1 MWIWCKTKI
10 LFSATFGQYEQQR
23 IDDRQQSKTRRTWRW
38 HYLPHW
44 AGDFYHQFF
53 SRGMEEIDRKEDLE
67 IVEVLESANNM
78 VSIDEVEDIF
88 YGMMSRYT
96 DATECVYLA
105 DKWKGG
111 LMVLEPKDENL
122 SVKEIPIETFFHK
135 IVMVRDRL
143 RVLEQSINSH
153 KVLDDQDKVNLQ
165 QYVTRMYG
173 SLTTFNVLFR
183 DKEQHFKGEGKKG

>member
-44 AGDFYHQFF
+44 ARDFYHQFF
-53 SRGMEEIDRKEDLE
+53 SGGMEEIDRKEDLE
-67 IVEVLESANNM
+67 LVEVLESANNM

-96 DATECVYLA
+96 DATERVYLA

-153 KVLDDQDKVNLQ
+153 KVLDDQDKVNMQ

-183 DKEQHFKGEGKKG
+183 DKEQHFKGEGKKC

>member
-1 MWIWCKTKI
+1 MSNKEINI
-10 LFSATFGQYEQQR
+10 GRR
-23 IDDRQQSKTRRTWRW
+23 IKKVENGEGNKSRIGGETITISKGKGGRK
-38 HYLPHW
+38 
-44 AGDFYHQFF
+44 
-53 SRGMEEIDRKEDLE
+53 EIDRKEKRE
-67 IVEVLESANNM
+67 IEEVLERDKNM
-78 VSIDEVEDIF
+78 VSVDEIEDIF

-96 DATECVYLA
+96 DATERVHLA

-111 LMVLEPKDENL
+111 LMVLEPKDTEM

-153 KVLDDQDKVNLQ
+153 KVLDDQDKVNMQ

-183 DKEQHFKGEGKKG
+183 DKEQHFKGEGKK

>member
-44 AGDFYHQFF
+44 VRDFYHQFF
-53 SRGMEEIDRKEDLE
+53 SGGMEEIDRKEDLE

-78 VSIDEVEDIF
+78 VSIDVVEDIF

-96 DATECVYLA
+96 DATERVYLA

-153 KVLDDQDKVNLQ
+153 KVLDDQDKVNMQ

>member
-1 MWIWCKTKI
+1 MSNKELTIGSRVKHEEHGDGIICRI
-10 LFSATFGQYEQQR
+10 GLETFT
-23 IDDRQQSKTRRTWRW
+23 IS
-38 HYLPHW
+38 
-44 AGDFYHQFF
+44 FF
-53 SRGMEEIDRKEDLE
+53 SGGMEEIDRKEDLE
-67 IVEVLESANNM
+67 ILEVLESANNM

-96 DATECVYLA
+96 DATERVYLA

-153 KVLDDQDKVNLQ
+153 KVLDDQDKVNMQ

-183 DKEQHFKGEGKKG
+183 DKEQHFKGEGKNG